1 MGRAKLK
8 MELIAKEKSRNSTYF
23 KRKKGLLKKLDE
35 FNKLCAVDTLMIVY
49 GPKQGDRPVEVET
62 FPPDLDKVDEIIK
75 RYQQVPEED
84 KVKRSLTIKNFF
96 EDQKRKSEAEL
107 VKLRNKN
114 QELPLDDLVTVDQLQ
129 NLYHRLDAKKELVEQ
144 RINSMK
150 AMNSSG
156 VTKDSGSKRI
166 AEFPNSSVVPDQIPY
181 QASNTYNNNYDHDT
195 LWRREDINM
204 HSQPFGYPSPME
216 YHHLNTTKDE
226 NLSTPMFVKPMI
238 GSDYGYLSM
247 GNQFYYANQHMGSAM
262 MSTASMYHP
271 LGQIPPFQ
279 MQQQQ
284 FQFMNTPQTHH
295 QQQFMSSGFPSQQSS
310 SSHFGFQ
317 DQIKN

>member
-1 MGRAKLK
+1 MGRAKLN

-62 FPPDLDKVDEIIK
+62 FPPELDKVDEIIK

-84 KVKRSLTIKNFF
+84 KVKRTHTLKNFF

-107 VKLRNKN
+107 VKLKKKH
-114 QELPLDDLVTVDQLQ
+114 QELQLDDLVTVDQLQ
-129 NLYHRLDAKKELVEQ
+129 QLYHSLDAKKELVEQ
-144 RINSMK
+144 RIKSMK

-156 VTKDSGSKRI
+156 VMASGSKRI
-166 AEFPNSSVVPDQIPY
+166 AEFPNSVVPDQIPY
-181 QASNTYNNNYDHDT
+181 QASNTYNNNHDPM
-195 LWRREDINM
+195 WKREDVNM
-204 HSQPFGYPSPME
+204 HSQPFGYPLSME
-216 YHHLNTTKDE
+216 YTTKDY
-226 NLSTPMFVKPMI
+226 PMI
-238 GSDYGYLSM
+238 ESNYGYLSM
-247 GNQFYYANQHMGSAM
+247 GNQYYYANQHMGSSM

-271 LGQIPPFQ
+271 LGQIPPYQ
-279 MQQQQ
+279 MQQHQ
-284 FQFMNTPQTHH
+284 FQFINTPQTH
-295 QQQFMSSGFPSQQSS
+295 QQQFLGQIPPYQIPP

-317 DQIKN
+317 NQTNN